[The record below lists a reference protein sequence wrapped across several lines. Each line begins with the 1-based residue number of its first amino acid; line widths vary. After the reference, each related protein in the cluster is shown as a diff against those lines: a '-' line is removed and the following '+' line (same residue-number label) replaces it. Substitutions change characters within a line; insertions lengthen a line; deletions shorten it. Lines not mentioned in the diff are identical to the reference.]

1 MTRGMIIAQIS
12 DTHLDADGPS
22 SVARLRDF
30 ERCVAAIDRL
40 DPPPDVVVHTGDV
53 AHNGKPEEY
62 EAARRILGTLRC
74 PVHILPGNRD
84 NRAAMRAAF
93 PADPYLLSETSFI
106 QYSVDTFPVRLIVV
120 DTVSQS
126 GKHGEFCR
134 IRADKLRAR
143 LAEETAR
150 PTVIFMHHPPF
161 EVLESDYPIQFTA
174 WESVER
180 MGRALDGQAHVVG
193 MFCGHTHRAS
203 AGELGAIQASSTP
216 SVAVDLRQGDYPAEF
231 KSAPLYKLH
240 RFDARRGLASEIRAA

>member
-1 MTRGMIIAQIS
+1 MIIAQIS
-12 DTHLDADGPS
+12 DTHLDTDSPGSAG
-22 SVARLRDF
+22 RLRDF
-30 ERCVAAIDRL
+30 ERCVAAIDQL
-40 DPPPDVVVHTGDV
+40 DPPPDVVIHTGDV
-53 AHNGKPEEY
+53 AHNGMPEEY

-74 PVHILPGNRD
+74 PVHIMPGNRD
-84 NRAAMRAAF
+84 NRSAMRAAF
-93 PADPYLLSETSFI
+93 SADPYLLSDTPFI

-161 EVLESDYPIQFTA
+161 EVRESDYPIQFAA

-180 MGRALDGQAHVVG
+180 MSRALDGQTHVLG
-193 MFCGHTHRAS
+193 MFCGHTHRDS
-203 AGELGAIQASSTP
+203 AGELGTIPASSMP
-216 SVAVDLRQGDYPAEF
+216 SVAVDLRQGAYPAEF
-231 KSAPLYKLH
+231 QSAPLYKLH
-240 RFDARRGLASEIRAA
+240 RFDARHGFASEIRAA